1 MANTP
6 KLFTLLDLCIIAACG
21 AGAVFFFPFV
31 QSHSPATIAV
41 FRDNAKVAQ
50 YPLSQDR
57 TFTVRGNGGAM
68 TVSVEN
74 GGVRVL
80 SSSCPKKICMLAGTI
95 RHGGQ
100 QIVCVPNHVLI
111 ELETA
116 PKGAVDAVTR

>member
-1 MANTP
+1 MTTTP
-6 KLFTLLDLCIIAACG
+6 KMFTVLDLCIIAACV
-21 AGAVFFFPFV
+21 AGAILFFPFL

-57 TFTVRGNGGAM
+57 TFSVQGNGGIM
-68 TVSVEN
+68 TVSVKN
-74 GGVRVL
+74 GSVRVL
-80 SSSCPKKICMLAGTI
+80 SSSCPKKLCMLAGTI

-116 PKGAVDAVTR
+116 PGGAVDAVTR